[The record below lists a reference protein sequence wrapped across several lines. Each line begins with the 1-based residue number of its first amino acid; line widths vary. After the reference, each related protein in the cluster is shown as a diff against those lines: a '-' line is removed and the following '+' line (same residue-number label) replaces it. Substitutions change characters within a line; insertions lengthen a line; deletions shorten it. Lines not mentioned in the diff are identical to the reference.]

1 MFCIENFNTPLS
13 DREQKSALETW
24 IKLIQPGE
32 PMKSVG
38 CEWTDDG
45 KYQPRG
51 KERGCYEAQGEEYL
65 FIKAPAVSCGE
76 SERKREKNSVN
87 RSNCDH

>member
-1 MFCIENFNTPLS
+1 MHRKFQHAAVGQRAEECTG
-13 DREQKSALETW
+13 DMDQADTA
-24 IKLIQPGE
+24 GAT
-32 PMKSVG
+32 MKSVG

-51 KERGCYEAQGEEYL
+51 KERGWYEDQGEEYL

-87 RSNCDH
+87 RSDCDH

>member
-1 MFCIENFNTPLS
+1 MHRKFQHAAVRQRAEECTGDM
-13 DREQKSALETW
+13 DRADTAGGDHEIGRLR
-24 IKLIQPGE
+24 
-32 PMKSVG
+32 
-38 CEWTDDG
+38 

-51 KERGCYEAQGEEYL
+51 KERGWYEDQGEEYL

>member
-1 MFCIENFNTPLS
+1 MME
-13 DREQKSALETW
+13 
-24 IKLIQPGE
+24 
-32 PMKSVG
+32 
-38 CEWTDDG
+38 
-45 KYQPRG
+45 KYQPGG
-51 KERGCYEAQGEEYL
+51 KERGWYEDQGEEYL

>member
-1 MFCIENFNTPLS
+1 MME
-13 DREQKSALETW
+13 
-24 IKLIQPGE
+24 
-32 PMKSVG
+32 
-38 CEWTDDG
+38 

-51 KERGCYEAQGEEYL
+51 KERGWYEDQGEEYL

-87 RSNCDH
+87 RIYLWSLKATSL

>member
-51 KERGCYEAQGEEYL
+51 KERGWYEDQGEDQSPGSEL
-65 FIKAPAVSCGE
+65 RRVREEEGE
-76 SERKREKNSVN
+76 KLCKQVQL
-87 RSNCDH
+87 

>member
-1 MFCIENFNTPLS
+1 MME
-13 DREQKSALETW
+13 
-24 IKLIQPGE
+24 
-32 PMKSVG
+32 
-38 CEWTDDG
+38 
-45 KYQPRG
+45 KYQLRG
-51 KERGCYEAQGEEYL
+51 KERGWDEDQGEEYL

>member
-1 MFCIENFNTPLS
+1 MME
-13 DREQKSALETW
+13 
-24 IKLIQPGE
+24 
-32 PMKSVG
+32 
-38 CEWTDDG
+38 

-51 KERGCYEAQGEEYL
+51 KERGWYEDQGEEYL

-87 RSNCDH
+87 RSDCDHESGLSLFVLTIQMIRGKFYRNVKKNQ